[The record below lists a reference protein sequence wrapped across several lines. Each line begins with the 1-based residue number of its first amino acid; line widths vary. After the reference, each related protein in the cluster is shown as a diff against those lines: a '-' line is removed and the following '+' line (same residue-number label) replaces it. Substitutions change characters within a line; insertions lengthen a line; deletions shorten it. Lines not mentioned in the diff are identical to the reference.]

1 MNFLSSAKLSG
12 EPRSAA
18 AYFRHGIRCFKVK
31 ISGGPRTFEA
41 FRALASL
48 SIGIVDFRPLT
59 R

>member
-1 MNFLSSAKLSG
+1 MSSAKLSG

-18 AYFRHGIRCFKVK
+18 ACFRCRIRCFKVK
-31 ISGGPRTFEA
+31 ASGGPRIFEA

-48 SIGIVDFRPLT
+48 SIGIVDFQPLT